1 MFIPPNRLKNTLEP
15 TVKAQSEVQLKT
27 SHLLI
32 DSTIASLAFGEDHNV
47 NLIYYPKRK
56 QLMIAAESDDLFTK
70 LHKAK
75 RHMLKDRN
83 AKGDK
88 TIALHELLIDNE
100 IDSADRSLEF
110 DFQKEL
116 GVLSVNL

>member
-1 MFIPPNRLKNTLEP
+1 MFIPPNRLKNSFESLKKEAG
-15 TVKAQSEVQLKT
+15 KVQLKT

-32 DSTIASLAFGEDHNV
+32 DNTLASEAFGVDQNV
-47 NLIYYPKRK
+47 NLIYYPKRGL
-56 QLMIAAESDDLFTK
+56 LMIAPVSDELFTK

-83 AKGDK
+83 VEGDK

-100 IDSADRSLEF
+100 IDSTDRSL
-110 DFQKEL
+110 DFEYQKEL